1 MVRHLKLIF
10 RLVFYAAFAT
20 VMLQNPLIFPGAVDA
35 YRHRPHFVPPP
46 GVESFT
52 VTTSDLKELEVWR
65 YAPAEP
71 KPGGPIVV
79 ILHGNAG
86 NLQDYFYLQQKFHRL
101 GLISY
106 DLEYRG
112 YGQSTGWPTES
123 GLYEDADAYWRAVV
137 NRENVGPERILLF
150 GLSLGSGPATYLA
163 ERNKAK
169 TLTIIAGYSS
179 IPDVVS
185 DRWIIG
191 PLWPFVWIQ
200 FPNEMRFPV
209 SSWNSAL

>member
-1 MVRHLKLIF
+1 M
-10 RLVFYAAFAT
+10 
-20 VMLQNPLIFPGAVDA
+20 
-35 YRHRPHFVPPP
+35 
-46 GVESFT
+46 
-52 VTTSDLKELEVWR
+52 
-65 YAPAEP
+65 
-71 KPGGPIVV
+71 

-169 TLTIIAGYSS
+169 TLTIVAGYSS

-200 FPNEMRFPV
+200 FPNEMRFGKLMNTCVVAAHGLKDRTIRPEHTRRLERAYRGIGGFTAV
-209 SSWNSAL
+209 VEPEANHDDIIAQSWHRLVPAMMRCAGEPLPAAE